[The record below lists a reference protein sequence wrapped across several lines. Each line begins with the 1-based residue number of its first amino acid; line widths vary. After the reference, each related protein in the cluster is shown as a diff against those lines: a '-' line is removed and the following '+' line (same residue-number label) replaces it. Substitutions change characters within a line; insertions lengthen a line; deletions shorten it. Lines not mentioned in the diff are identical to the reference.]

1 MSDIKKDFMKNIG
14 EDAELLKKK
23 KELEVHNVNV
33 KYERYKDNEERHEAI
48 KHTKFG
54 TISDERADEIGRE
67 STEYLEKASTPLKF
81 INEEFDHKVPF
92 FEKNLILIGAD
103 SGDGKSTAVAN
114 MVYSLV
120 CRKDERTGKTRR
132 VLVIT
137 NEENI
142 ADFYN
147 RVTCLFKNIPY
158 KDHDQFTPDQ
168 REMFAKMIKVWK
180 NRLTI
185 VDDTFGSTK
194 DRTVTGATTTPEGI
208 KAIFENLIKD
218 GEHYDA
224 ILIDY
229 YQGVNESSLDMTLD
243 EYKSQRKLT
252 NILEHYRKIYPAPII
267 LMCQVNKDDPEKPTP
282 MKYRIMGTKLIY
294 TRATYVLEMVK
305 HAKLMMTEW
314 VIHKG
319 RFAALGQSIKTGFEK
334 GMYVPYTAE
343 FSAKIAASSER
354 ADDLEFNKKIGLK
367 VGEAEKPK
375 VPEEVKNE

>member
-1 MSDIKKDFMKNIG
+1 MSEITDEFMKQLNA
-14 EDAELLKKK
+14 EDDISKKK

-33 KYERYKDNEERHEAI
+33 KYERFKDNEERHEAI

-54 TISDERADEIGRE
+54 TISDERAEEIGRE
-67 STEYLEKASTPLKF
+67 STEYLEKASKPLKF
-81 INEEFDHKVPF
+81 INDEFDQKVPF

-114 MVYSLV
+114 MVFSLIS
-120 CRKDERTGKTRR
+120 RKDAKTGKTRR
-132 VLVIT
+132 VMVIT

-147 RVTCLFKNIPY
+147 RVTCLFKGMPY
-158 KDHDQFTPDQ
+158 SDHDAFTADD
-168 REMFAKMIKVWK
+168 RAMFHKMIKVWK
-180 NRLTI
+180 SRLTI
-185 VDDTFGSTK
+185 VDDTFNSNGKIVS
-194 DRTVTGATTTPEGI
+194 GATTTPEGI

-218 GEHYDA
+218 QEYYDA
-224 ILIDY
+224 IFIDY

-252 NILEHYRKIYPAPII
+252 NILEHYRKIYPAPIV

-305 HAKLMMTEW
+305 HSDLLMTEW

-319 RFAALGQSIKTGFEK
+319 RFAKLGQSIKTGFRK
-334 GMYVPYTAE
+334 GAYVPYTDE
-343 FSAKIAASSER
+343 FRSKVQTDTEKK
-354 ADDLEFNKKIGLK
+354 ADMEFNKQIGLK
-367 VGEAEKPK
+367 VEKK
-375 VPEEVKNE
+375 VEEKVEEKVNG